1 MIRLRQVEKRF
12 ADVRA
17 VRGVTLDIERGQVV
31 GVLGPNGAGKTTT
44 IRMIAGLLPPSAGT
58 VEVDGLDSVA
68 DSLAVRARL
77 GYMPESSP
85 LYPEMRVRSY
95 LAYRAGL
102 YAMRGRAAREAV
114 ERVIDRCRL
123 GEARS
128 RRIGTLS
135 KGFRQ
140 RVGLA
145 AAILH
150 DPAVVI
156 LDEPTSGLDPAQVVE
171 ARELIRELS
180 GRRTMLIVSHILP
193 EVERTC
199 DRVVVFVRGRVRADG
214 PPGALAAS
222 NAAAGSRV
230 VVEFRG
236 ESPHVPAAVGA
247 ITGLVRSE
255 AQVVSSGWV
264 RLVLG
269 FSADTAESA
278 RESVF
283 AACSG
288 AGLVV
293 RELRGATPSLEEFYV
308 RLIESAEAPEG
319 RPGAGGAAR

>member
-193 EVERTC
+193 
-199 DRVVVFVRGRVRADG
+199 
-214 PPGALAAS
+214 
-222 NAAAGSRV
+222 
-230 VVEFRG
+230 
-236 ESPHVPAAVGA
+236 
-247 ITGLVRSE
+247 
-255 AQVVSSGWV
+255 
-264 RLVLG
+264 
-269 FSADTAESA
+269 
-278 RESVF
+278 
-283 AACSG
+283 
-288 AGLVV
+288 
-293 RELRGATPSLEEFYV
+293 
-308 RLIESAEAPEG
+308 
-319 RPGAGGAAR
+319 